1 MLSSH
6 LLILSLNSALHRRRR
21 RRSWSGARP
30 PPLFSKWLRNF
41 HYFVCLSLSSSVG
54 PFPHSSRCVWI
65 FRCVSGFFHYLW
77 LSIFTYLNFSSLF
90 TAVIYISILI
100 VLAVVAQENFI
111 RKKKSNLPSSHHH
124 HHHHFAFA
132 SLGFF
137 FRFLSLS
144 FVLESLTCRV
154 SVVSPYSSLSRIVIV
169 ILDGTERGSPSSTSK
184 LLNFII
190 SSGWRLPMLL

>member
-1 MLSSH
+1 MCL
-6 LLILSLNSALHRRRR
+6 RCR
-21 RRSWSGARP
+21 RRSVPFHTLCVVCGFFGA
-30 PPLFSKWLRNF
+30 
-41 HYFVCLSLSSSVG
+41 
-54 PFPHSSRCVWI
+54 
-65 FRCVSGFFHYLW
+65 FHYLQ

-111 RKKKSNLPSSHHH
+111 RKKNSNLPSSHHH
-124 HHHHFAFA
+124 HHHHFSFA

-137 FRFLSLS
+137 SLPFFIIHS
-144 FVLESLTCRV
+144 RV
-154 SVVSPYSSLSRIVIV
+154 PHMSCQRRVSPYSSLSRIVIV